1 MAVSSLGYIVVEATD
16 LDRWRSFAVEFLGM
30 MEAPSA
36 DPDVALFRIDDRPY
50 RFWIQ
55 KGEQD
60 RFVAP
65 GWELPNKAAF
75 DAAVVALKDAGRPVE
90 HVDVLE
96 ARARQTYEIVRSS
109 DPDGHAFE
117 LFHGRFVDYA
127 PFSSTAGTSGFVTGD
142 NGDMGMGHVV
152 LTAPSFE
159 AVHEF
164 YKSVL
169 GFKDTDLGR
178 FYLQGGGR
186 EDPGVGFAFMHAT
199 NGRHHS
205 LALGEMPESPNGAV
219 HIMLEVKELADVGR
233 AYDRA
238 LKSKG
243 AIPIS
248 ATLGQHVNDKMI
260 SFYVQT
266 PGGFD
271 LEYGWNGL
279 VIDPQTWVPT
289 TSMAVSAWGHKW
301 AWEAED

>member
-16 LDRWRSFAVEFLGM
+16 LDRWRSFAVDFLGM
-30 MEAPSA
+30 MEAPSPN
-36 DPDVALFRIDDRPY
+36 PDVALFRIDDRPY

-65 GWELPNKAAF
+65 GWEFADKESF
-75 DAAVVALKDAGRPVE
+75 DAAVEALKAAGRPVE

-96 ARARQTYEIVRSS
+96 ARARQTYEIVRST

-117 LFHGRFVDYA
+117 IYHGRFVDYA
-127 PFSSTAGTSGFVTGD
+127 PFSSKAGTSGFVTGG

-152 LTAPSFE
+152 LTAPTFKT
-159 AVHEF
+159 VHEF
-164 YKSVL
+164 YKTVL

-186 EDPGVGFAFMHAT
+186 DDPGVGFAFLHAK

-289 TSMAVSAWGHKW
+289 TSMSVSAWGHKW